1 VGLPDVGPFAVTWYG
16 VLFILMIRAQRK
28 LLVPVMA

>member
-16 VLFILMIRAQRK
+16 ILFILMIRANRK
-28 LLVPVMA
+28 MA

>member
-16 VLFILMIRAQRK
+16 VLFVLMMVAQRK
-28 LLVPVMA
+28 VLIPVTA